1 MCNTRPFGHTV
12 RSRCSTRCCV
22 VFLVEIFGS
31 AVNFG
36 WKWPALAPPSLPSPP
51 NPPLFVFHCRGYQL
65 LAANKDDKDEED
77 VRGEETLLMMANHIK
92 PLLAVK
98 WVCWGLPRLG
108 VPLLLTSFCNE
119 GSFCTTMSPISWG
132 KMTFAF
138 LACNIYL

>member
-1 MCNTRPFGHTV
+1 MEMAGFSSPV
-12 RSRCSTRCCV
+12 
-22 VFLVEIFGS
+22 
-31 AVNFG
+31 
-36 WKWPALAPPSLPSPP
+36 PPIPSH
-51 NPPLFVFHCRGYQL
+51 PPLFVFHCRGYQL

-98 WVCWGLPRLG
+98 WVWWGLPRLG
-108 VPLLLTSFCNE
+108 VPLLLTLFCNE